1 METEDIKSWIKAYN
15 KSKTLKELR
24 KNLAR
29 EGKNM
34 SVVLETYK
42 KGISIGRSEGKIE
55 GLRDVAKNMKEQ
67 GFDTDIIIKTT
78 GLSKDEID
86 LL

>member
-1 METEDIKSWIKAYN
+1 M
-15 KSKTLKELR
+15 KELR

-29 EGKNM
+29 EGKDM

>member
-1 METEDIKSWIKAYN
+1 
-15 KSKTLKELR
+15 
-24 KNLAR
+24 
-29 EGKNM
+29 M

-86 LL
+86 LLW

>member
-1 METEDIKSWIKAYN
+1 
-15 KSKTLKELR
+15 
-24 KNLAR
+24 
-29 EGKNM
+29 M

-42 KGISIGRSEGKIE
+42 KGISIGRSEGISIGMIKGRTE
-55 GLRDVAKNMKEQ
+55 SLRDVAKNMKEQ

>member
-1 METEDIKSWIKAYN
+1 
-15 KSKTLKELR
+15 
-24 KNLAR
+24 
-29 EGKNM
+29 M

-86 LL
+86 LLWCVL

>member
-1 METEDIKSWIKAYN
+1 
-15 KSKTLKELR
+15 
-24 KNLAR
+24 
-29 EGKNM
+29 M

-42 KGISIGRSEGKIE
+42 KGVNIGRSEGISIGMIKGRTE
-55 GLRDVAKNMKEQ
+55 SLRDVAKNMKEQ